1 MLVPFGQIFQRLC
14 KAQVGQTLLWRKTW
28 TSWCCRCWEHLG
40 LTTVRGSKCLSNRHT
55 LDTVL
60 EDLNTYT
67 PKPNQ
72 PTNQFSD
79 AQEPIGLFMLMC
91 DNIKYYLKQCS
102 SPSHGQHC
110 AMSGHTTKRRTKTLI
125 LRRGNRVVAGSK
137 IMLPEDLVCSDL
149 SFLCTNL
156 SDHWEVGKKNNNPLG
171 QMSDIVPSPRG

>member
-1 MLVPFGQIFQRLC
+1 MGFLVLPLLGAPRTDHSQRQ
-14 KAQVGQTLLWRKTW
+14 QVLEQQTYTGYSPRGF
-28 TSWCCRCWEHLG
+28 EHL
-40 LTTVRGSKCLSNRHT
+40 
-55 LDTVL
+55 
-60 EDLNTYT
+60 YT
-67 PKPNQ
+67 KIQ

-156 SDHWEVGKKNNNPLG
+156 SDHWEVGKKNQQPTRSDVRYCAFTQRINN
-171 QMSDIVPSPRG
+171 VF